1 MSRQKK
7 LSTGGCM
14 NLLIH
19 KSLGKVKKIQDFLG
33 TAYKVMASIGHV
45 RDLSVKAMGVA
56 PPDFRPQY
64 MPTDRGKEVLAKLAA
79 AAKNASAVY
88 LATDPDREQVRFR
101 RML

>member
-1 MSRQKK
+1 MSAKK
-7 LSTGGCM
+7 LSAGGYM
-14 NLLIH
+14 IVE
-19 KSLGKVKKIQDFLG
+19 SPGKVKKIQGFLG

-45 RDLSVKAMGVA
+45 RDLPVKVMGVA
-56 PPDFRPQY
+56 PPDYRPQY
-64 MPTDRGKEVLAKLAA
+64 APTDHGKEVLAKLAA